1 MTGLLETR
9 ALVKR
14 FGGITALD
22 GVDVS
27 VRRGEV
33 VGVIGVNGAGKTTLM
48 NCVCGLS
55 RPDGGEIFLDGKRI
69 TRSAPHDIAHLG
81 VGRTFQVPRVFRRM
95 SLLDNLLV
103 PVLDAAAPDWE
114 LERRAA
120 GMLERMQLL
129 ELRHNHAEEL
139 SGGQQKLLEMAR
151 MLMREPKVVLL
162 DEPFAGVHP
171 TLCRFMIEQ
180 IEAMAAAGTSVLLI
194 SHDLTSIYRLS
205 DRIVALNQGQII
217 AEGDVEAIR
226 GNPAVIEAYL
236 GT

>member
-1 MTGLLETR
+1 MSPLLETR

-14 FGGITALD
+14 FDGITALA
-22 GVDVS
+22 GVDLS

-48 NCVCGLS
+48 NCVCGLY
-55 RPDGGEIFLDGKRI
+55 RPDGGEIFLDGKPI
-69 TRSAPHDIAHLG
+69 AGSAPHDIAQRG

-103 PVLDAAAPDWE
+103 PVLDAAAPDRQ

-120 GMLERMQLL
+120 DMLERMQLL

-180 IEAMAAAGTSVLLI
+180 IEAMAAAGRSVLLV